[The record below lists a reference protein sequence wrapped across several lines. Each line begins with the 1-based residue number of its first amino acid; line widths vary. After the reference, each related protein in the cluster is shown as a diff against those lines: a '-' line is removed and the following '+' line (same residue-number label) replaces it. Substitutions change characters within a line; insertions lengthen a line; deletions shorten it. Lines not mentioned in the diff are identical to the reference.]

1 MPKYLLEAHY
11 STEGAKGVMKEGGSG
26 RRAAVAKMAEGVGG
40 KLESLYFAFG
50 GEDAFAVV
58 DLPDNVTAAAVA
70 LAVSQSGAASLKTIV
85 LLTPEDMDKAA
96 KKSVEYG
103 RRALILDRRRRAFE
117 RAGASCY
124 GGRRR
129 GSTWIATNPRSCC

>member
-11 STEGAKGVMKEGGSG
+11 SAEGAKGVMKDGGSG

-50 GEDAFAVV
+50 GVDAFAVV

-70 LAVSQSGAASLKTIV
+70 MAISQTGAGSVKTVV
-85 LLTPEDMDKAA
+85 LLTPEEMDQAA
-96 KKSVEYG
+96 KKSVEYRAPG
-103 RRALILDRRRRAFE
+103 R
-117 RAGASCY
+117 
-124 GGRRR
+124 
-129 GSTWIATNPRSCC
+129 